1 MSSFWIQFFK
11 DAGIPSAAVK
21 SYAGIFEENRI
32 TRDMLLDLNK
42 EILLDMGIKV
52 MGDLISIL
60 KHARKVYN
68 QELKRKERFGPANS
82 DSTSAV
88 AQIPAVSTTMSVQAR
103 EPEYMGNSSMI
114 SDAWTE
120 ETNEIMPPP
129 SSYAP
134 DEPGQGVGDVERYH
148 PVVTT
153 PMHHGTLRS
162 DQLLL
167 GSKPPRLH
175 FAVSDPALEV
185 EVQSREEYTTA
196 AYESRIQRKRGIM
209 YADEIESSRSDEE
222 VCPPKQTRRVVTPA
236 RRSGSPAAPSQQ
248 GAAGTFFSQRVLEA
262 AGLHSRGNLDASRV
276 VQSSQSVFQ
285 RLDRSGG
292 KSQSVK
298 EGTRDV
304 TVEDKRSK
312 PKPDVRSRL
321 VVVRSSKAT
330 KPKSS
335 VPRHEATMVADKV
348 GQKTAVHLRVDRTRL
363 GPRIGGSF

>member
-1 MSSFWIQFFK
+1 
-11 DAGIPSAAVK
+11 
-21 SYAGIFEENRI
+21 
-32 TRDMLLDLNK
+32 
-42 EILLDMGIKV
+42 
-52 MGDLISIL
+52 
-60 KHARKVYN
+60 
-68 QELKRKERFGPANS
+68 
-82 DSTSAV
+82 
-88 AQIPAVSTTMSVQAR
+88 
-103 EPEYMGNSSMI
+103 
-114 SDAWTE
+114 
-120 ETNEIMPPP
+120 
-129 SSYAP
+129 
-134 DEPGQGVGDVERYH
+134 
-148 PVVTT
+148 
-153 PMHHGTLRS
+153 
-162 DQLLL
+162 
-167 GSKPPRLH
+167 
-175 FAVSDPALEV
+175 
-185 EVQSREEYTTA
+185 
-196 AYESRIQRKRGIM
+196 M

-262 AGLHSRGNLDASRV
+262 AGKGALGEGACPFDPTTGLHSRGNLDASRV

-298 EGTRDV
+298 EGKVTRDV